1 MTKAESCFWNT
12 LHLKFTFL
20 SHMTVG
26 KLPQLKAQASYSVD
40 VKKSLVV
47 FRTFYGIHE
56 TNYA

>member
-1 MTKAESCFWNT
+1 MTKAESCSWNT

-40 VKKSLVV
+40 VKKIISWC
-47 FRTFYGIHE
+47 TFNGVHE